1 MSAKI
6 PIILL
11 LLFLVAACGE
21 AAESETAVTEVAA
34 ENAAQDT
41 NKEVENGGDEI
52 EPVPYH
58 VEPFAMD
65 SRQQESLETAVP
77 GNFRQTIHI
86 PDAIS
91 LRLHFSEYE
100 LGRKSY
106 LTITSLKDGGDQR
119 LDSRTLPQWE
129 DATAVFNG
137 DTVEIELHA
146 DPSDEGVYFVIDAV
160 VVRDPQT
167 FPAPEMTDN
176 DGEPGIETLCGTDS
190 RVASTEVRTGRLY
203 FGGCTAWLISNG
215 RLLTAG
221 HCVDFDPDQGGPGL
235 PDGILD
241 LNGVVEFNVPASLPD
256 GTTVAA
262 DPDDQYPI
270 NTGSVVWR
278 FDGSGQGLG
287 KDWSVFTVNDNSNTG
302 LTPFQAQGSFFRTTN
317 DNPAVN
323 DTIRITGMGL
333 DNTPP
338 GSTGNRN
345 AQNFTNQTST
355 GGYVGQSNSG
365 SNYWHRYA
373 TDTTGG
379 NSGSPIIWNGFT
391 VGIHTNGGC
400 NSNGTGANSGTSF
413 EVNALENA
421 IDNHPASKHP
431 WTKEVWYYDY
441 RTNIHHTLKKKP
453 MRFEDLRD
461 FIDCYNPANR
471 HKRQDTWD
479 AEKNPEGRWRKFSYD
494 EIVARDKTSLDIFW
508 LKDQSLTDLDNL
520 PEPDE
525 LAEEI
530 VENLEAGLA
539 SFREILAGL

>member
-1 MSAKI
+1 MNAKI

-11 LLFLVAACGE
+11 LLLLLAACRE
-21 AAESETAVTEVAA
+21 TAESETPVVDVAA
-34 ENAAQDT
+34 EEAIKAT
-41 NKEVENGGDEI
+41 ATEAESSEPEI

-58 VEPFAMD
+58 VEPFDMD
-65 SRQQESLETAVP
+65 SRQQESLETAVS

-86 PDAIS
+86 PEAIS

-100 LGRKSY
+100 LGQHSY
-106 LTITSLKDGGDQR
+106 LTITSLQDGGDQR
-119 LDSRTLPQWE
+119 LDSRSLPQWE
-129 DATAVFNG
+129 NATAVFNG

-146 DPSDEGVYFVIDAV
+146 DPRDEGVYFVVDAV
-160 VVRDPQT
+160 VVRDPQD
-167 FPAPEMTDN
+167 FPPPEMTLN
-176 DGEPGIETLCGTDS
+176 GEDPGIETLCGVDS
-190 RVASTEVRTGRLY
+190 RVASTDVRTGRLY

-221 HCVDFDPDQGGPGL
+221 HCVDFDPDQGGPLL
-235 PDGILD
+235 PDGVLD

-262 DPDDQYPI
+262 DPDDQYPV

-278 FDGSGQGLG
+278 FDGAGQGLG

-302 LTPFQAQGSFFRTTN
+302 LTPFEAQGSFFRTTN
-317 DNPAVN
+317 DNPAAN

-355 GGYVGQSNSG
+355 GGYVEQSSSG
-365 SNYWHRYA
+365 SNFWHRYA

-379 NSGSPIIWNGFT
+379 NSGSPIIWGAFT

-421 IDNHPASKHP
+421 IDNHPGSNTTYADKVRSGALENGTIYHP
-431 WTKEVWYYDY
+431 HDTFNEATTTVPSGGKVSVVRGTYNDTGLY
-441 RTNIHHTLKKKP
+441 TKP
-453 MRFEDLRD
+453 MFV
-461 FIDCYNPANR
+461 
-471 HKRQDTWD
+471 
-479 AEKNPEGRWRKFSYD
+479 
-494 EIVARDKTSLDIFW
+494 VAPVGSVLIGD
-508 LKDQSLTDLDNL
+508 
-520 PEPDE
+520 
-525 LAEEI
+525 
-530 VENLEAGLA
+530 
-539 SFREILAGL
+539 